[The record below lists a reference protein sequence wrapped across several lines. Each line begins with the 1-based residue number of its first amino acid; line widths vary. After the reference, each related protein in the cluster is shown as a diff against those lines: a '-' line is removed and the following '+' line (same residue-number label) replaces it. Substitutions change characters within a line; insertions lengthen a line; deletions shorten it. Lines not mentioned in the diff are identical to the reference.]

1 MAGLIL
7 LAFWMSVQEKSSVT
21 VMEEKWIVLLLF
33 PRSQKH
39 GKIRTIPIMLFF
51 TATVAVNILLL
62 SILRLLRG
70 WASDFLTVKRAV
82 LLITLPWNPF
92 ILFWKRK
99 KSTWNTIL
107 LSIKLISDSL
117 IILMAF
123 IIVFTRLLIF
133 CHPFNLKILYFTLNS
148 FRLFVS
154 SLLTMVQNCPVSPA
168 GDPYSH
174 NPTKKQS
181 MLP

>member
-1 MAGLIL
+1 
-7 LAFWMSVQEKSSVT
+7 
-21 VMEEKWIVLLLF
+21 MEEKWIVLLLF
-33 PRSQKH
+33 LHWQIH

-51 TATVAVNILLL
+51 TATVEASILLL

-82 LLITLPWNPF
+82 LLIPLPWNPF

-99 KSTWNTIL
+99 KSTSNTIL
-107 LSIKLISDSL
+107 LSMRLISDSL

-123 IIVFTRLLIF
+123 IILIAFTRLLII
-133 CHPFNLKILYFTLNS
+133 CHPFILKNLYFNLFS

-154 SLLTMVQNCPVSPA
+154 RLLTMVQEGYWEKIHAKLSKNCSR
-168 GDPYSH
+168 
-174 NPTKKQS
+174 KI
-181 MLP
+181 

>member
-33 PRSQKH
+33 LHWQIH

-51 TATVAVNILLL
+51 TATVEASILLL

-107 LSIKLISDSL
+107 LSIKLILDSL

-123 IIVFTRLLIF
+123 IIVIVFTWLLIF
-133 CHPFNLKILYFTLNS
+133 CHPFNLKILYFTLIS

-154 SLLTMVQNCPVSPA
+154 RLLTMVQNRKQ
-168 GDPYSH
+168 YSEVK
-174 NPTKKQS
+174 NIQS
-181 MLP
+181 LLW

>member
-33 PRSQKH
+33 LHWQIH

-51 TATVAVNILLL
+51 TATVEASILLL

-107 LSIKLISDSL
+107 LSIKLILDSL

-123 IIVFTRLLIF
+123 IIVIVFTWLLIS

-154 SLLTMVQNCPVSPA
+154 RLLTMVQ
-168 GDPYSH
+168 
-174 NPTKKQS
+174 QWRIIRRWRR
-181 MLP
+181 L